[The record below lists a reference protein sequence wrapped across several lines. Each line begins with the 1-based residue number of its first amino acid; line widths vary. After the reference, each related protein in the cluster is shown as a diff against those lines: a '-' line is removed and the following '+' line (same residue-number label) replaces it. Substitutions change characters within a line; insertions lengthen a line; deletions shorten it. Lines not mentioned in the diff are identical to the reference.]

1 MNALDE
7 LKIQLNLQKDPEM
20 KKANLKVPDTLFKK
34 TKSIQSQTY
43 NISYSNLYDN
53 FKHLYIQQ
61 NNLLYSKYT

>member
-1 MNALDE
+1 
-7 LKIQLNLQKDPEM
+7 M

-43 NISYSNLYDN
+43 NKSTSNLYDDIT
-53 FKHLYIQQ
+53 HQYIQQ